1 LIKNQKKK
9 TTHLLITRL
18 QIIQGTV
25 KIPRQKQKN
34 NHYRHPHLWLCGI
47 AISLV
52 AVSFLITINNIS
64 NIYGPVVQ
72 DQDDEDIE
80 EPIEVSPPSQTGIN
94 PAPAPSAPSAR
105 LAPESS
111 PSNASAV
118 NGSALFIREW
128 GGSCLLSSSTNC
140 IDPDGPTGNL
150 SSGDGQFWGIWGVAA
165 NSPYVFVAD
174 VLNNRIQKFDLNGSF
189 IRDWGSFCDLSTK
202 QGCLDS
208 DGPVGNLSLGD
219 GQFNKPSGIAVD
231 SEYVFVVDHNNQT
244 QKFDHEGNF
253 VKRWG
258 SSGTADGQ
266 FRTPEGIAVD
276 KNLTNVY
283 IADSGNHR
291 IQKFDKE
298 GQHLETWG
306 SFCEIATAKDC
317 VDPDGSAGNM
327 SLGDGQ
333 FNYPQGVAIYSNA
346 SNNVYVADSGNNRI
360 QKFDNNGTFITRW
373 GSVGNGISEFR
384 RPADLA
390 VHSGIVYAVD
400 AENNRI
406 QEFDTNGMFIR
417 SWGSE
422 CLRRYDSPPSS
433 GCIDTDGPSGNL
445 TIGQGQFNRPAGIA
459 VTSGIIIVADNS
471 NDIIQVFNASAEGGV
486 FSAVDKFGVRMLYP
500 TKQGGEEWFLN
511 MENPTNDNR
520 FDPKAS
526 ITKNSDGSWKMQ
538 SDKVRMNVFTST
550 GYDQNR
556 ISSTNHGQLSS
567 KGYMLSPNDWKE
579 VEITGYVKVNSIDAD
594 DNFAWYARG
603 GKHGDSDSCEG
614 VSYKG
619 DLFYSGKA
627 QVAKEQLHV
636 NYDKSEEM
644 QVIDSIQGK
653 WVGFKFV
660 IYNIEQNGKTAVKM
674 ENWVDRAGDGNWA
687 KVFDIVDSGGWGRQ
701 GTSCGGTADQVITW
715 GGPVATFRWD
725 SSTDVDFKFFSVRE
739 INAQG
744 GPVPSGVAIGA
755 PGGVASNTMI
765 EREDSAME
773 EEEEQAGKDGNQKV
787 ATSGKYVYVVWTD
800 PPPLENDDI
809 FFKRSVDGGLNF
821 EPEIK
826 LTGTAA
832 NSAEPDISAYGKE
845 VYVVWREGDR
855 GKTDIFIRK
864 SDDNGAT
871 FGPPIDVSNSSAESS
886 TNPAVAVSTGGQVA
900 VAWSETNTTSTS
912 SSGNNSS
919 AIDDGSSNIFYRA
932 SSDSGTSFGIP
943 LSLSNNPPSSLVS
956 SVQPDIAMTPE
967 GDPVV
972 VWSSGNEDDRKI
984 FYAKGTVDKKGIDPD
999 SFGAPISLNNN
1010 TSDSSSFAP
1019 GVAVSE
1025 SGEVNVVWKDNG
1037 KSGRSDIFSVQS
1049 KDGETGFS
1057 NPVNI
1062 SNDTAGSSDPD
1073 VSVSE
1078 NGEIYAVWSG
1088 TSPGDNEVFLAKKTT
1103 NSTTFED
1110 VSVLTNDSES
1120 MPFNPQLALSEGGDV
1135 NIVWNN
1141 EEVNTSSSSS
1151 VKGNMQ
1157 NITSNNDTTSIQPSI
1172 ILKKVEGD
1180 TNAPLPDAI
1189 TQSVNTNANPSVN
1202 AGQDK
1207 FMQLN
1212 DTAERQ
1218 QGITVL
1224 LNGSAKD
1231 PENDSLVYK
1240 WNQIGGKLVDLNSST
1255 SAHTQFNV
1263 PVTTLARGNNTFTF
1277 ELAAYDSKNGVGKDI
1292 TIIKILKNGT
1302 SSPLGGSSSSAFA
1315 AGGNQPLPGGAQQTP
1330 PSSISSPPNAVARA
1344 TPTIVKPGQ
1353 QVSLYATG
1361 SNDKDGRI
1369 SSFVWEQLSGDAVI
1383 LQGEDKSM
1391 ATFGA
1396 PNRDAT
1402 LEFRLTVTDNQGQAD
1417 STLVQVNVR
1426 GADAGSGSTDIEPHS
1441 SDEGEDSDPRED

>member
-1 LIKNQKKK
+1 MSILF
-9 TTHLLITRL
+9 T
-18 QIIQGTV
+18 
-25 KIPRQKQKN
+25 
-34 NHYRHPHLWLCGI
+34 
-47 AISLV
+47 IS
-52 AVSFLITINNIS
+52 NIS

-72 DQDDEDIE
+72 DQDNEDIE
-80 EPIEVSPPSQTGIN
+80 EPVEVSPPAQTGIS
-94 PAPAPSAPSAR
+94 PAPAPSARS
-105 LAPESS
+105 APESGS
-111 PSNASAV
+111 STFLPLSSNASAA
-118 NGSALFIREW
+118 NGSAVFIREW

-150 SSGDGQFWGIWGVAA
+150 SSGDGQFWGIWGLAA

-174 VLNNRIQKFDLNGSF
+174 VLNNRIQKFNLNGSF
-189 IRDWGSFCDLSTK
+189 IKHWGSFCDLSTE
-202 QGCLDS
+202 QGCSDS

-276 KNLTNVY
+276 KNSTNVY

-317 VDPDGSAGNM
+317 VDPDGSEGKM

-333 FNYPQGVAIYSNA
+333 FNYPQGVAINGNV

-360 QKFDNNGTFITRW
+360 QKFDNNGTFIKRW

-390 VHSGIVYAVD
+390 VHSGIIYAVD

-406 QEFDTNGMFIR
+406 QEFDTNGTFVR

-422 CLRRYDSPPSS
+422 CSRRYDSPPSS
-433 GCIDTDGPSGNL
+433 GCIDTDGPLGNL

-459 VTSGIIIVADNS
+459 VTPGTILVADNS
-471 NDIIQVFNASAEGGV
+471 NDIIQVFNVSTEGGV

-520 FDPKAS
+520 FDPKGS
-526 ITKNSDGSWKMQ
+526 ITKNPDGSWKMQ

-550 GYDQNR
+550 GYDQNK

-636 NYDKSEEM
+636 NYDKSEEV

-660 IYNIEQNGKTAVKM
+660 IYNVEQNGKTAVKM

-687 KVFDIVDSGGWGRQ
+687 KIFDIVDSGGWGRQ
-701 GTSCGGTADQVITW
+701 GASCGGSADQVITW

-725 SSTDVDFKFFSVRE
+725 SATDVDFKFLSVRE
-739 INAQG
+739 INAKG
-744 GPVPSGVAIGA
+744 GTAASGVATGA
-755 PGGVASNTMI
+755 PGDIASNAMI
-765 EREDSAME
+765 EGEDSTLE
-773 EEEEQAGKDGNQKV
+773 EEEEQAGKDRNQKV
-787 ATSGKYVYVVWTD
+787 ATSGNHVYVVWTD

-809 FFKRSVDGGLNF
+809 FFKRSLDGGLNF

-832 NSAEPDISAYGKE
+832 SSAEPDITAYGKE

-871 FGPPIDVSNSSAESS
+871 FGPPINVSNNSADSSS
-886 TNPAVAVSTGGQVA
+886 NPAVAVSKGGEVA
-900 VAWSETNTTSTS
+900 VAWSETNTSATS
-912 SSGNNSS
+912 SSGNNST

-932 SSDSGTSFGIP
+932 SSDSGTSFDMPIN
-943 LSLSNNPPSSLVS
+943 LSNNPPSSLVS
-956 SVQPDIAMTPE
+956 SVQPDIAISPA

-984 FYAKGTVDKKGIDPD
+984 FHAKGTADKKGIDPD
-999 SFGAPISLNNN
+999 SFGPPVSLNNN
-1010 TSDSSSFAP
+1010 ISDSSSFAP
-1019 GVAVSE
+1019 RIAVSE

-1037 KSGRSDIFSVQS
+1037 RSGRSDVFSVQS
-1049 KDGETGFS
+1049 KEGEAGFTD
-1057 NPVNI
+1057 PVNI

-1073 VSVSE
+1073 VSISE
-1078 NGEIYAVWSG
+1078 HGDMYAVWSG
-1088 TSPGDNEVFLAKKTT
+1088 TSPGDNEVFLAKRTT

-1120 MPFNPQLALSEGGDV
+1120 MPFNPQLALSESGGV

-1141 EEVNTSSSSS
+1141 EKVNASSS
-1151 VKGNMQ
+1151 VNGNVQ
-1157 NITSNNDTTSIQPSI
+1157 NVSSNNNTTSIQPSI
-1172 ILKKVEGD
+1172 ILKKVES
-1180 TNAPLPDAI
+1180 NATSSTTEAPSSSKRDAI
-1189 TQSVNTNANPSVN
+1189 PQSLNTNANPSVN
-1202 AGQDK
+1202 AGQDE
-1207 FMQLN
+1207 FIQLN
-1212 DTAERQ
+1212 DTTERQ
-1218 QGITVL
+1218 QGLTVS

-1231 PENDSLVYK
+1231 PENDSLVYR
-1240 WNQIGGKLVDLNSST
+1240 WNQIGGKLIDLKSST
-1255 SAHTQFNV
+1255 AADTQFIV
-1263 PVTTLARGNNTFTF
+1263 PIATLASGNNTFTF
-1277 ELAAYDSKNGVGKDI
+1277 ELTAYDSKNGVGKDI

-1302 SSPLGGSSSSAFA
+1302 SSLPGGSSVGALAA
-1315 AGGNQPLPGGAQQTP
+1315 AGGNQPIPGGIQQTP
-1330 PSSISSPPNAVARA
+1330 PSSISNPPNAVARA
-1344 TPTIVKPGQ
+1344 TPTIANPGQ
-1353 QVSLYATG
+1353 QVILSATG
-1361 SNDKDGRI
+1361 SNDKDGQI
-1369 SSFVWEQLSGDAVI
+1369 SSLLWEQLSGDSVI
-1383 LQGEDKSM
+1383 LQGKDKSM
-1391 ATFGA
+1391 ATFSA
-1396 PNRDAT
+1396 PNQDTT

-1417 STLVQVNVR
+1417 STTVQVNIRVPNT
-1426 GADAGSGSTDIEPHS
+1426 GGDGSDIEPQS
-1441 SDEGEDSDPRED
+1441 SDEGEDSDAEED